1 MLYIKLHQVL
11 PTKLT
16 TGNFF
21 LETDYKFQNLM
32 APLDSCILDLSI
44 NFRMIQW
51 LNGCLEVVK
60 LSLAGGMSYTD
71 LVIIVLQSETEV
83 MTPQAHYTLLVTL
96 TTLGTDTNIAQR
108 PHIAGTHLK

>member
-1 MLYIKLHQVL
+1 MYFGLKYQL
-11 PTKLT
+11 
-16 TGNFF
+16 
-21 LETDYKFQNLM
+21 QNDTRL
-32 APLDSCILDLSI
+32 
-44 NFRMIQW
+44 W

-71 LVIIVLQSETEV
+71 LVIIFLQSETEV
-83 MTPQAHYTLLVTL
+83 MTSQAHYTLLVTL